1 MRLWGEKWR
10 EQGSN
15 TKIQCLYT
23 AVNIFSEIH
32 VCRQGR
38 NTIIQW
44 DFWMVRSFARKFLLV
59 QRSTQLHFIYF
70 PPLNSCTSLPLEHY
84 KSKKAVSMNFKD
96 RKDQYL
102 PASPKLSFA
111 RIFTGD
117 ARAQN
122 ALCSSGDA
130 NLSFVCLFL
139 LKDTGFEQHW
149 S

>member
-1 MRLWGEKWR
+1 MYAGKAETLLSSETFGWYDLL
-10 EQGSN
+10 QGN
-15 TKIQCLYT
+15 
-23 AVNIFSEIH
+23 F
-32 VCRQGR
+32 
-38 NTIIQW
+38 
-44 DFWMVRSFARKFLLV
+44 FWCKEVHNYILFTSLL
-59 QRSTQLHFIYF
+59 S
-70 PPLNSCTSLPLEHY
+70 SLPLEHY

-139 LKDTGFEQHW
+139 LKDTGFEQH
-149 S
+149 